1 MRDAAKARRAAWTL
15 LLLSL
20 GGVVSVLFPLPYD
33 PKLRWVLNAAHAPAF
48 ALWVL
53 LLCRLLLLRGH
64 GLGGGLRWAGVIGSA
79 LAVASEGVQ
88 LLVPGRYADPVDV
101 FINMAGV
108 GLGLAIAGWR
118 YQRTR

>member
-1 MRDAAKARRAAWTL
+1 MRDAADARRAAWAL

-20 GGVVSVLFPLPYD
+20 AGTLCLMVPLPVD
-33 PKLRWVLNAAHAPAF
+33 PQLRWLLNAAHAPAF

-53 LLCRLLLLRGH
+53 LLCRVLLLQGH
-64 GLGGGLRWAGVIGSA
+64 RFNAVIRWAGAAGTLV
-79 LAVASEGVQ
+79 AVASEVAQ
-88 LLVPGRYADPVDV
+88 LMTPDRYADAVDV

-118 YQRTR
+118 YQRAR

>member
-1 MRDAAKARRAAWTL
+1 L
-15 LLLSL
+15 LLLSVAGAL
-20 GGVVSVLFPLPYD
+20 CVLVPLPVD
-33 PKLRWVLNAAHAPAF
+33 PQLRWLLNAAHAPAF

-53 LLCRLLLLRGH
+53 LLCRMLLLQGYRLNAT
-64 GLGGGLRWAGVIGSA
+64 LRWAGAAGTA
-79 LAVASEGVQ
+79 LAVASEMAQ
-88 LLVPGRYADPVDV
+88 LAVPGRYADPVDV

>member
-1 MRDAAKARRAAWTL
+1 MRVAASVRRAAWAL

-20 GGVVSVLFPLPYD
+20 GGAVSVLIPLPFD
-33 PKLRWVLNAAHAPAF
+33 PQLRGYLNAAHAPAF

-53 LLCRLLLLRGH
+53 LLCRTLLLRGH
-64 GLGGGLRWAGVIGSA
+64 VLGSALGWAGVAGA
-79 LAVASEGVQ
+79 VVAVASEGVQ
-88 LLVPGRYADPVDV
+88 LAVPGRYADPVDV

-108 GLGLAIAGWR
+108 GLGLSIAGWR

>member
-1 MRDAAKARRAAWTL
+1 L

-20 GGVVSVLFPLPYD
+20 VGAVSALIPLPFD
-33 PKLRWVLNAAHAPAF
+33 PQLRWLLSAAHLPAF
-48 ALWVL
+48 GLWVL

-64 GLGGGLRWAGVIGSA
+64 VFGPALWWAGAAGVA
-79 LAVASEGVQ
+79 VAVASEGAQ
-88 LLVPGRYADPVDV
+88 LAVPGRCADPVDV
-101 FINMAGV
+101 FINVAGV